1 MKLRV
6 VSISCLPTHA
16 WLGALWVSAVLV
28 KEVALTPCSY
38 LACDLACCR
47 FHDLHRGAAV
57 PGVGPLHWEQHPV
70 GEHAKP
76 PCTQQSPVE
85 EPAVQSAQTQG
96 QWPGPSGPHT

>member
-6 VSISCLPTHA
+6 VSISCLSTHA
-16 WLGALWVSAVLV
+16 WPGALWVSAVLV
-28 KEVALTPCSY
+28 KEVALTPCGD
-38 LACDLACCR
+38 LACDLDCCR

-57 PGVGPLHWEQHPV
+57 PGVGPVYWEQHPV

-76 PCTQQSPVE
+76 SRAQQSPVE

-96 QWPGPSGPHT
+96 QRPGPGGPRT